1 MIKNN
6 PKFFEFVEKDTTIFG
21 LGREKRD
28 ALIEWYLSK
37 GGLNQND
44 KTVLL
49 RSHIRVVAN
58 MVAIDFN
65 DLSQDWS
72 EIDVL

>member
-6 PKFFEFVEKDTTIFG
+6 PKFFEFSENDTTIFG
-21 LGREKRD
+21 LNREKRD

-65 DLSQDWS
+65 DLSQDWD